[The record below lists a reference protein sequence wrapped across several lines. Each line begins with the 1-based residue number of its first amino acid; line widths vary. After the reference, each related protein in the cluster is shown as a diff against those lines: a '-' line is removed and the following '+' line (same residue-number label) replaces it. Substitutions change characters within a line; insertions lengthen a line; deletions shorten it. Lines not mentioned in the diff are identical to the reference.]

1 MFLFRAPEVRPPKY
15 FLKEVEPH
23 KIEMTTSKQIKKLFY
38 RLSGLIFFASAF
50 FITNNKVLA
59 AGASGSWGE
68 PTGGTG
74 GPTGGTGGATLD
86 NPLGADNIIQIIN
99 NILNYLIYISVPIL
113 ALMILIG
120 GFYILTA
127 KDDPAKITKGR
138 TTIMYAAIGF
148 TIILISKGVALILL
162 TIIG

>member
-1 MFLFRAPEVRPPKY
+1 MFLFCFE
-15 FLKEVEPH
+15 FLEFGPAFSGVGPR
-23 KIEMTTSKQIKKLFY
+23 KIEMATSKQIKKLFY
-38 RLSGLIFFASAF
+38 RLSGLIFFSTLAF
-50 FITNNKVLA
+50 FITNKIALA
-59 AGASGSWGE
+59 YTGGTGC

-74 GPTGGTGGATLD
+74 GTELP
-86 NPLGADNIIQIIN
+86 NPLGACNIITIIN

-127 KDDPAKITKGR
+127 KDDPAKVIKGR